1 MTTRAELDLSG
12 AESKEEV
19 FARVE
24 KYLGELSLGFT
35 NVDSERPWGGFFVI
49 DETQTSDFITEY
61 FPDYDQDQIAQF
73 GNKLSPKILV
83 VGPGMNLSWQYH
95 DRRAELWKTVVGPV
109 GYKRSLTDEQGETQL
124 LNVGETVQFD
134 PSERHRLMGLKEWGV
149 VAEIWQHTD
158 PTNPSEESDIVRLA
172 DDFGR

>member
-1 MTTRAELDLSG
+1 MTTHAKLNLAG
-12 AESKEEV
+12 AVTKADI

-24 KYLGELSLGFT
+24 KYLSELNLGYT
-35 NVDSERPWGGFFVI
+35 SVDSERPWGGFFVI
-49 DETQTSDFITEY
+49 DEAQTAAFIAEY
-61 FPDYDQDQIAQF
+61 FPDYDQGQIAQF

-124 LNVGETVQFD
+124 LQNGETVQFD
-134 PSERHRLMGLKEWGV
+134 PSERHRLMGLDSWGI

>member
-1 MTTRAELDLSG
+1 MTTRAELDLSS
-12 AESKEEV
+12 AETKAEV

-24 KYLGELSLGFT
+24 KYLGELSLGYT
-35 NVDSERPWGGFFVI
+35 SVDSDRPWGGFFVI
-49 DETQTSDFITEY
+49 DEAQTPDFINEY
-61 FPDYDQDQIAQF
+61 FPDYDQSQIAQF

-109 GYKRSLTDEQGETQL
+109 GYKRSLNDEQGETQL
-124 LNVGETVQFD
+124 LHVGETVQFD
-134 PSERHRLMGLKEWGV
+134 PSERHRLMGLEGWGV